1 MATASAWVGHGWSF
15 LSSGSAYGQRGMG
28 DGGRYPFTTIHFL
41 GFSFFPPVFWFPSRW
56 VTRFGPSLGG
66 PGDELTFLVSFF
78 TDAADD
84 GPGGETVSRRWWR
97 VCFQITYLFLFWPLP
112 QKYTLESGT
121 RRTERNRLPRMH
133 TFLGFHFP
141 ELRDSDV
148 GVSLVYPHS
157 IRYPPGLYLDQ
168 VARQYENCFFSFKKV
183 PRHTDCRR
191 GCRCPRPRS
200 GRITACKAERPD
212 AMEGRGPSMGRELT
226 DS

>member
-1 MATASAWVGHGWSF
+1 MVRTRFGEVQHVSAFFFWGGLWHGMVGAFGFLLFFSQLSVVATPMATASAWVGHGWSF

-28 DGGRYPFTTIHFL
+28 DGGRYPFTAIHFL

-66 PGDELTFLVSFF
+66 PGDDLTFLVSFF

-133 TFLGFHFP
+133 SFLGFHFP
-141 ELRDSDV
+141 ELRDS
-148 GVSLVYPHS
+148 
-157 IRYPPGLYLDQ
+157 
-168 VARQYENCFFSFKKV
+168 
-183 PRHTDCRR
+183 
-191 GCRCPRPRS
+191 
-200 GRITACKAERPD
+200 
-212 AMEGRGPSMGRELT
+212 
-226 DS
+226 